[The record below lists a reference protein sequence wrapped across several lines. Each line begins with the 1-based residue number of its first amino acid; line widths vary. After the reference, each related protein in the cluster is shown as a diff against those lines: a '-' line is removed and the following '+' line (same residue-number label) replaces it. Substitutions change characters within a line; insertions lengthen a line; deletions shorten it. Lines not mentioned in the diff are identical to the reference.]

1 MVDTGLPVMMAR
13 KGSNCVVRGVLPLW
27 NTWYRLSLF
36 HSAYVRDLDLGIA
49 APYIVGDLLTTLKNL
64 LIMTKTELIV
74 SKLTTYDSDDL
85 LYYTKIG
92 ESKGE
97 MSLFCIVAGKTPT
110 ESRSKAETLLEL
122 LVKEPM

>member
-1 MVDTGLPVMMAR
+1 M
-13 KGSNCVVRGVLPLW
+13 PLW
-27 NTWYRLSLF
+27 NTWCRLSLF

-49 APYIVGDLLTTLKNL
+49 APYLVGDLLTTLKNL
-64 LIMTKTELIV
+64 LIMTHNELIV

-110 ESRSKAETLLEL
+110 ESRSKAEMLLEL

>member
-1 MVDTGLPVMMAR
+1 MAQ
-13 KGSNCVVRGVLPLW
+13 
-27 NTWYRLSLF
+27 
-36 HSAYVRDLDLGIA
+36 
-49 APYIVGDLLTTLKNL
+49 
-64 LIMTKTELIV
+64 TELIV

-110 ESRSKAETLLEL
+110 ESRSKAEMLLEL

>member
-1 MVDTGLPVMMAR
+1 MAQ
-13 KGSNCVVRGVLPLW
+13 
-27 NTWYRLSLF
+27 
-36 HSAYVRDLDLGIA
+36 
-49 APYIVGDLLTTLKNL
+49 
-64 LIMTKTELIV
+64 TELIV